1 MTLNHTIKSHHNHAA
16 ILTAPRYRGSS
27 DSINGINGID
37 SIDSTRIDSING
49 IDSIDSINGVDS
61 IDSINGLFVSYSGR
75 CAADWC
81 ERWRYGSVS
90 TR

>member
-49 IDSIDSINGVDS
+49 IDSIDSING
-61 IDSINGLFVSYSGR
+61 LFVSYSGR